1 MSSPSTVRKGL
12 AVEPPLTVQEL
23 RQLAQQRYDGPVIS
37 LYLNFTAKNLVGGE
51 RPIFLSVFH
60 SLRHQ
65 ELEARKAFIEAA
77 GRNPRLRL
85 QQDLQEIEAFLE
97 ELDPEGA
104 RSLALFKCGEQLNR
118 VMRLPVRTTDSL
130 MIDVD
135 PFIEP
140 LEKALEEQHRVLIVE
155 VSKDEARF
163 SVYLMGLED
172 PIEAVESFVPSEK
185 VDAARP
191 GKVQRHRQTHLQ
203 WHLEAVAQRAGK
215 LFEGRGCDL
224 VALIGDEPVLGE
236 LDTFLAKAIRP
247 HVFARLPRVA
257 GEDRG
262 QRQARIEAALADRR
276 KREERQVLADLGAYQ
291 AAGRLA
297 SGLPAVIEA
306 ANLVLIR
313 RLFVS
318 ADLAPPGFVCP
329 THRYLALEP
338 GSCPLGDEPLL
349 AAENIVDELI
359 EVARLHG
366 AAVLVATDSKDLLAP
381 YGGIVAVKLA
391 AWPSEQA

>member
-1 MSSPSTVRKGL
+1 MGL
-12 AVEPPLTVQEL
+12 AIEPPLTVQEL

-37 LYLNFTAKNLVGGE
+37 LYLNFSSEHLVGGE
-51 RPIFLSVFH
+51 RPVFLTVFH

-77 GRNPRLRL
+77 GRTARLRL
-85 QQDLQEIEAFLE
+85 QQDLQEIETFLE
-97 ELDPEGA
+97 GFHPEAA
-104 RSLALFKCGEQLNR
+104 RSLALFKCGAQLNR
-118 VMRLPVRTTDSL
+118 VMQLPVRTADAL

-140 LEKALEEQHRVLIVE
+140 LETVLEEQHRLLIVE

-163 SVYLMGLED
+163 SVYLMGRED
-172 PIEAVESFVPSEK
+172 PIDAVESFVPSAK

-191 GKVQRHRQTHLQ
+191 GKVQRHRQAHLQ
-203 WHLEAVAQRAGK
+203 WHLESVAQRAGK
-215 LFEGRGCDL
+215 LFEERGCDL
-224 VALIGDEPVLGE
+224 VALIGDEPVVQE
-236 LDTFLAKAIRP
+236 LEKFLAKAIRP

-257 GEDRG
+257 GEERG

-276 KREERQVLADLGAYQ
+276 KREERRVLADLGAYQ

-318 ADLAPPGFVCP
+318 ADLAPPGFVCAN
-329 THRYLALEP
+329 HRYLALEP
-338 GSCPLGDEPLL
+338 GSCPVGDEPLVP
-349 AAENIVDELI
+349 AENVVDELI

-366 AAVLVATDSKDLLAP
+366 AAVMVATDSKDLLAP
-381 YGGIVAVKLA
+381 YGGVVAVKLA
-391 AWPSEQA
+391 AWPSEPA